1 MLGGTGCLE
10 GSAVMETLESL
21 VNRVIGRKLFR
32 AATASALGI
41 VRSLNEA
48 LERCNDGTLRRE
60 RKGSGPGIVCKRAR
74 GVGTRNLGVCFQ
86 VCVLP
91 QSRVTYSNAVTAR
104 TRDSF
109 SHASRHAF
117 YTSNYLER
125 GVHSDKLLYRHGAM

>member
-74 GVGTRNLGVCFQ
+74 GVGTRNSWSL
-86 VCVLP
+86 LP
-91 QSRVTYSNAVTAR
+91 
-104 TRDSF
+104 SF
-109 SHASRHAF
+109 SKVA
-117 YTSNYLER
+117 
-125 GVHSDKLLYRHGAM
+125 